1 MKFINLKNHSMYS
14 LLKGYG
20 DSKSHIAKN
29 KELGFAGVCFT
40 DLHTMR
46 GVLDLYSNADKE
58 KTYKVLGVELNVI
71 EHEKVVNKQS
81 PFSTIT
87 MYAKDAIG
95 YSNLTYLTSMGTKPE
110 YFYQEVP
117 RTPLY
122 LLMERKSGIIVTS
135 GGLNGFLAK
144 SILREYEGVK
154 TIRNFLIENI
164 KNDKTL
170 SLKEVIKSRY
180 SEQKEINNILLDE
193 GLISLVL
200 KILDSTELQKI
211 LLQDLFFPISKD
223 IIKSI
228 EDCNLLNEVEKGLF
242 ISLMNEYSSD
252 DIITFFKQNFNDD
265 FYLELSCLKYN
276 IVWNNEFEAF
286 DKLDVNPQ
294 FILNQRFLEM
304 SKQYNVKCILVQD
317 TFLLEKA
324 NYDIQNIL
332 IWNSDEG
339 KNGKCFPQAQALMSF
354 DEMKET
360 TVKNYPFISDDLFND
375 MCTNTIEILNKCK
388 DLKLSFRP
396 SLPSLNYDEHYVN
409 RVPIVIKRSLILE
422 LQKLKLWNEYIKDR
436 IIQNKSIQDEV
447 DLPLSLKKKYLLESD
462 VIDYKEMEERKKE
475 NEFMEET
482 LCEMEKHFIIIE
494 PKFSELL
501 EESRNDIELRTALK
515 TIIRNKKLVTEELDL
530 VKLDKYIQK
539 KKPGLTHKD
548 FPEKALHKVAA
559 KFGFYKIKDDKML
572 LLGDQIRRKM
582 LVEEFNIIQY
592 NGILKLIT
600 YFMLI
605 EDVSNFHKE
614 NNYLYGLGR
623 GSGAG
628 SLVAY
633 GLDITDVD
641 PIKEGLKFSRFLTR
655 ERIGEIYYK
664 IKGVDIQQVEV
675 TPKEAYHKIIE
686 LVKESKIKNEN
697 DNWLEAELFFL
708 KCNKEVALYYL
719 SLLENGHVF
728 EGNETNSSILYSIGV
743 FKSPPL
749 KEINASKTELPDIDY
764 DTMNRDALKD
774 YLIKKFGFDHV
785 TLMGTFGKLKTKGAI
800 KEIFKRRFRNM
811 SADDVNEFTKLF
823 DLIPASS
830 FKKTKDHFLTH
841 YEKVSEIKE
850 RFNKKPHLKALVLMA
865 LDHLKN
871 VGIHAGG
878 IVVSSSSVIER
889 VACRYDADNKI
900 WVTEPDMNHVE
911 WAGLIKYD
919 FLGLNTLN
927 DINESFKYIEE
938 RTGLRLSYRRINFE
952 DPVVFERF
960 NEADTLSIFQF
971 NKGWVKKYLKEMTT
985 IPSQELLNKYNKK
998 SSDIVKKGFS
1008 SINDN
1013 SMFTSIFRPGP
1024 MEMGM
1029 HDLFINLIKLLED
1042 VTYLHPS
1049 LEPVLKDTYGIMCYQ
1064 EQVMETLVRL
1074 ADFGPNDSVVAMKA
1088 MGKKKLDVLKGYKKI
1103 FIENSIKK
1111 YPEMKNLVN
1120 FNITLDPKKYLVF
1133 QLDQDFNPIDS
1144 NTKSYLEEF
1153 SIDSDILKEMVS
1165 KINPRKEIMKKDFK
1179 TLPKDVLEVL
1189 SNYNLNEMKDIR
1201 ELMLEMM
1208 KSGLVESFD
1217 DNANLSIL
1225 KSLNTNVD
1233 KYQIEK
1239 HIDLFKKFN
1248 IVDYDEFI
1256 SRISDFIIFEETLTY
1271 NEPDNSVQGFS
1282 EVKGTFEKS
1291 VVFDEKNDR
1300 KIYFLVRG
1308 KKDTY
1313 TVLLNNIGVKLS
1325 EKIWLFLEAFAKY
1338 GFNKSH
1344 AVAYSKVSYICMW
1357 LKHYYPIEWKTAV
1370 LSGATKDDFKEF
1382 YSEWSGIIEK
1392 PDINESKNNFVITKS
1407 EEGEK
1412 ILMPF
1417 SRIESVAEKAA
1428 VEIELGQPYKS
1439 FKDFYI
1445 RVNKSRVNKKI
1456 IMNLIFSGTFDSL
1469 KPAEINEFEFRK
1481 DLIHEFYLLKEKN
1494 YSIDKDGN
1502 YVEGKNIQLDDVE
1515 TAEKE
1520 ELFKDLDL
1528 MSRGDFFQRQI
1539 DLLNLTSVDYVKFY
1553 KNAMTKES
1561 QTRWGM
1567 EAVSPGGLQNTL
1579 PRQKVVIGG
1588 AIKSIFHGQVKKEGP
1603 NKGKPMMFLKIVNR
1617 DEEASVTI
1625 FHSSLEPKENGEP
1638 NELFELK
1645 EGWPVMI
1652 YGESNHWN
1660 DKISLSYE
1668 DIRVLKN
1675 KRK

>member
-1 MKFINLKNHSMYS
+1 MKFINLKNHTMYS

-20 DSKSHIAKN
+20 DSQSHISKN
-29 KELGFAGVCFT
+29 KEFGFEGVCFT
-40 DLHTMR
+40 DLHTLR
-46 GVLDLYSNADKE
+46 GVLDLYSAAEKE
-58 KTYKVLGVELNVI
+58 KIPKVLGVEMNVV
-71 EHEKVVNKQS
+71 EHEKINNKHN

-87 MYAKDAIG
+87 VYAKDSQG
-95 YSNLTYLTSMGTKPE
+95 YSNLTFLTSMGTKPE
-110 YFYQEVP
+110 YFFEEIP
-117 RTPLY
+117 RTPLQ
-122 LLMERKSGIIVTS
+122 LLKERKSGLIVTS

-144 SILREYEGVK
+144 SILRESEGIE
-154 TIRNFLIENI
+154 TIREFVKSVILNGKEEDL
-164 KNDKTL
+164 KNELHSRESNK
-170 SLKEVIKSRY
+170 KEVNK
-180 SEQKEINNILLDE
+180 ILLDE
-193 GLISLVL
+193 GLISFIL
-200 KILDSTELQKI
+200 KLIFSEELQRI
-211 LLQDLFFPISKD
+211 LYQDCKFPISST
-223 IIKSI
+223 IIESI
-228 EDCNLLNEVEKGLF
+228 EKNETLSEQEKSLF
-242 ISLMNEYSSD
+242 INLMCEYSSEE
-252 DIITFFKQNFNDD
+252 IILFFKETFGDD

-276 IVWNNEFEAF
+276 IVWNPEFEAF
-286 DKLDVNPQ
+286 DKLDINPQ
-294 FILNQRFLEM
+294 YIVNEKLIEYSQTFNIK
-304 SKQYNVKCILVQD
+304 SIIVQD
-317 TFLLEKA
+317 TYLLEKS

-339 KNGKCFPQAQALMSF
+339 KKGKCFPQAQALMPLE
-354 DEMKET
+354 EMKNT
-360 TVKNYPFISDDLFND
+360 TIKNYPFISDEMFSI
-375 MCTNTIEILNKCK
+375 MCENTIEILNKCK

-396 SLPSLNYDEHYVN
+396 SLPSLNYHEHYVN
-409 RVPIVIKRSLILE
+409 KVPVIIKRSLILE
-422 LQKLKLWNEYIKDR
+422 LQKLKLWDEYLKDR
-436 IIQNKSIQDEV
+436 IIENKSIQSESEI
-447 DLPLSLKKKYLLESD
+447 PQSLKNKYSQEKD
-462 VIDYKEMEERKKE
+462 VIDYKEMEERKAE
-475 NEFMEET
+475 NDS
-482 LCEMEKHFIIIE
+482 MEKVLLDMENHFIITE
-494 PKFSELL
+494 PKFSELIA
-501 EESRNDIELRTALK
+501 ESREDIELRTALK
-515 TIIRNKKLVTEELDL
+515 TIIRNKKLVTEELDI
-530 VKLDKYIQK
+530 VKLDKYISK

-548 FPEKALHKVAA
+548 FPDNALHKVAA
-559 KFGFYKIKDDKML
+559 KFGFYKLKDDKML
-572 LLGDQIRRKM
+572 LLGDQIRRNM

-641 PIKEGLKFSRFLTR
+641 PIKEGLQFSRFLTK

-664 IKGVDIQQVEV
+664 LKDVDVKLSSYN
-675 TPKEAYHKIIE
+675 PKDAYNKLVE
-686 LVKESKIKNEN
+686 LVQKSTHKNINKEWISSEM
-697 DNWLEAELFFL
+697 FFI
-708 KCNKEVALYYL
+708 KCNKEVAVYYL
-719 SLLENGHVF
+719 SLF
-728 EGNETNSSILYSIGV
+728 EQGYKSEENETNSSVLYAIGV
-743 FKSPPL
+743 FLKEPK

-774 YLIKKFGFDHV
+774 YLIKKFGFYNV

-811 SADDVNEFTKLF
+811 SSDDVNEFTKLF
-823 DLIPASS
+823 DLIPALS

-841 YEKVSEIKE
+841 YDKVAEIKE
-850 RFNKKPHLKALVLMA
+850 RFNKKPHLKELVLMA
-865 LDHLKN
+865 LDQLKS

-889 VACRYDADNKI
+889 VACRYDINSNI

-927 DINESFKYIEE
+927 DINKSFIYIED
-938 RTGLRLSYRRINFE
+938 RTGLRLSYRKINFE
-952 DPVVFERF
+952 DPVIFERF

-985 IPSQELLNKYNKK
+985 IPTQDILSKYNKK
-998 SSDIVKKGFS
+998 PTDIIKKGFS

-1029 HDLFINLIKLLED
+1029 HDLFINLIKSLED
-1042 VTYLHPS
+1042 VSYLHPS

-1064 EQVMETLVRL
+1064 EQVMATLVQL

-1103 FIENSIKK
+1103 FVDKSIAK
-1111 YPEMKNLVN
+1111 YPEMKDLVN
-1120 FNITLDPKKYLVF
+1120 FNITLDPKKYLVL
-1133 QLDQDFNPIDS
+1133 QIDKELNPIDN
-1144 NTKSYLEEF
+1144 NTKSYVNEYDISKSIFNEMINNIPSRKKIMQLRF
-1153 SIDSDILKEMVS
+1153 SS
-1165 KINPRKEIMKKDFK
+1165 
-1179 TLPKDVLEVL
+1179 LPDNIKDVLAGF
-1189 SNYNLNEMKDIR
+1189 NIKEMKDIR
-1201 ELMLEMM
+1201 DLMLDMM
-1208 KSGLVESFD
+1208 KAGLIENFVD
-1217 DNANLSIL
+1217 VDNLSIL
-1225 KSLNTNVD
+1225 KHLNTNID
-1233 KYQIEK
+1233 KYQIERNLS
-1239 HIDLFKKFN
+1239 LFEKYN
-1248 IVDYDEFI
+1248 ITDYDKFI
-1256 SRISDFIIFEETLTY
+1256 STISDFVIFEETLNY
-1271 NEPDNSVQGFS
+1271 NEPDNSVAGYS
-1282 EVKGTFEKS
+1282 EVKGTFEKI
-1291 VVFDEKNDR
+1291 VVLDSDR
-1300 KIYFLVRG
+1300 KIHFLLREKNG
-1308 KKDTY
+1308 IY
-1313 TVLLNNIGVKLS
+1313 TVLLNNISVKLA

-1357 LKHYYPIEWKTAV
+1357 LKHYYPIEWKTSV
-1370 LSGATKDDFKEF
+1370 LSGATKEDFKEF
-1382 YSEWSGIIEK
+1382 YSEWSGLIDK
-1392 PDINESKNNFVITKS
+1392 PDINESKTDFVITKND
-1407 EEGEK
+1407 EGEK

-1428 VEIELGQPYKS
+1428 VAIELGQPYKS

-1456 IMNLIFSGTFDSL
+1456 IMNLIFSGSFDSL
-1469 KPAEINEFEFRK
+1469 RPSGLNEFEYRK
-1481 DLIHEFYLLKEKN
+1481 DLVHEYYMLKEKN
-1494 YSIDKDGN
+1494 YSIDSNGN
-1502 YVEGKNIQLDDVE
+1502 YIEGKNSLLNDIE

-1520 ELFKDLDL
+1520 ELFKELEL

-1561 QTRWGM
+1561 KTRWGM
-1567 EAVSPGGLQNTL
+1567 EALTPAQVQNTF
-1579 PRQKVVIGG
+1579 PRQKVVVGG
-1588 AIKSIFHGQVKKEGP
+1588 AIKSIFHGQVKKDGA

-1617 DEEASVTI
+1617 DEETSVTI

-1660 DKISLSYE
+1660 DKISISFE